1 MDTDWGGRRFAAAE
15 WPDSPVFAFKAQ
27 LAIAC
32 DSLRLLAIYALLA
45 WAFRRFSQAV
55 QRSAAAA
62 PNGAKRQRGKG
73 DLLPAP
79 SPPAAVAGPPAAVKR
94 QVACTCMYL
103 HVPATLSLSVRVKPA
118 ATWGGFQRQ
127 GAKTQRRK
135 EDFLHS
141 AFRAPHFPRP
151 FSRCKMSKNRRV
163 SAAQGPHYHG
173 LVGLQ
178 TFSLFFFR
186 FGRWDSQTPPNRG
199 RLGKSRFINNC
210 TACRA
215 GFLSD
220 RLLWQGAG
228 RPPPGKTV
236 PGGHRGWS
244 DDKSRPDIADEA
256 FAPCRKSAPSRPP

>member
-103 HVPATLSLSVRVKPA
+103 HVPATLSLSVRVQPA
-118 ATWGGFQRQ
+118 AAAGLWTALGRAFHSHAAAKRLGEGGSS
-127 GAKTQRRK
+127 
-135 EDFLHS
+135 L
-141 AFRAPHFPRP
+141 PPRP
-151 FSRCKMSKNRRV
+151 PFPCKMSKNRRV
-163 SAAQGPHYHG
+163 SAAHAPYYHG
-173 LVGLQ
+173 LMGIQHLFSIYFSPEFSGDFYHGL
-178 TFSLFFFR
+178 
-186 FGRWDSQTPPNRG
+186 
-199 RLGKSRFINNC
+199 
-210 TACRA
+210 
-215 GFLSD
+215 
-220 RLLWQGAG
+220 
-228 RPPPGKTV
+228 
-236 PGGHRGWS
+236 H
-244 DDKSRPDIADEA
+244 
-256 FAPCRKSAPSRPP
+256 